1 MSYTLREDTI
11 MNTPYLKIAGTAV
24 FIVALG
30 FLLYALFPETNM
42 GVSNENEVGNEASP
56 VYAVLPEGFP
66 TDMPLENAEIQES
79 FSSFY
84 EDTGVHRYMISY
96 VTDENRTFIYEKY
109 TTYLTDHGFEIIQQ
123 EENPI
128 YIYAKNENEDI
139 TILIEEKSEDVLV
152 TINYTRL

>member
-1 MSYTLREDTI
+1 
-11 MNTPYLKIAGTAV
+11 MNTPYLKIAGIPV

-30 FLLYALFPETNM
+30 FLFYALFPETSI
-42 GVSNENEVGNEASP
+42 GTYKEGDSRHEASP

-66 TDMPLENAEIQES
+66 TDMPLENATIQES

-96 VTDENRTFIYEKY
+96 VTDENRTFIYDKY
-109 TTYLTDHGFEIIQQ
+109 TTYLTNHGFEIIEQ

-128 YIYAKNENEDI
+128 YIYARNENEDI